1 MKMADFNQT
10 VGSLFKGMDALLTT
24 KTVVGEPTQI
34 GDTIILPLVDV
45 NFGVAAGAFA
55 KDGNKNSAGGGM
67 GGKMS
72 PSAVLV
78 IQNGK
83 AKMVTIGAEDNL
95 SKIID
100 MIPEVVDKIS
110 GALGKGGKNKDQE
123 AAVEQAIADVSEE
136 EIF

>member
-1 MKMADFNQT
+1 MADFNQT

-24 KTVVGEPTQI
+24 KTVVGEPTQV

-45 NFGVAAGAFA
+45 NFGVGAGAFA
-55 KDGNKNSAGGGM
+55 KDGGKTSAGGGM

-83 AKMVTIGAEDNL
+83 AKMISVKESDTMT
-95 SKIID
+95 KIID
-100 MIPEVVDKIS
+100 MIPEVVDKV
-110 GALGKGGKNKDQE
+110 ANMLGKGGKNPDEE
-123 AAVEQAIADVSEE
+123 AEIEQAISDVSNEE
-136 EIF
+136 TF